1 VSASLPRAVDSG
13 QTQRGRRGVGTW
25 RALRHY
31 NYRLYF
37 AGQVVSQ
44 SGTWL
49 QRLAQSWLVLELTDS
64 PAALGILAVF
74 QFMPAMLLSLV
85 AGVVADRVQKRKLI
99 MVTSTLA
106 AVQALTLAA
115 LVLTGQIQLWQV
127 YALALGLG
135 IITTF
140 ETPARQAFV
149 SELVPPEDL
158 RSAVALNSS
167 VFNAARIAGPGV
179 GGVIV
184 AAWGTG
190 WAFALNGVSYAAV
203 LAALIMLRP
212 ELLRTGR
219 PAGRGA
225 LWRQLGDGLRHAA
238 HEPRLAFP
246 ISLLAVVGM
255 LGYNFGVILPLLARY
270 TLDAG
275 VAAFGALNAAMGVG
289 SLVGALLV
297 TARVP
302 PSPWSVARAALG
314 FSLVLLAVAFVPW
327 YAAMLVVLALLGLL
341 NVTYSTT
348 TNTTLQ
354 LASGEA
360 YRGRILSLYSLL
372 FMGTTPIGGAVTG
385 FLADGWGVQV
395 ALIVEALV
403 CLAATLIGMAYLRRQ
418 GPRMA
423 APHATLDEAPAS
435 AAAGS

>member
-1 VSASLPRAVDSG
+1 VSTSSPRTVRSSQLADG
-13 QTQRGRRGVGTW
+13 QSRAGTW
-25 RALRHY
+25 RALHHY

-37 AGQVVSQ
+37 AGQIISQ

-74 QFMPAMLLSLV
+74 QFLPAMLLSLV
-85 AGVVADRVQKRKLI
+85 AGVVADRVQKRRLI
-99 MVTSTLA
+99 MVTSSLA
-106 AVQALTLAA
+106 AIQALTLAA
-115 LVLTGQIQLWQV
+115 LVLTGHIQLWQV
-127 YALALGLG
+127 DVLAMTLG

-167 VFNAARIAGPGV
+167 VFNAARVAGPGV
-179 GGVIV
+179 GGLIV

-190 WAFALNGVSYAAV
+190 WAFALNGVSYLAV
-203 LAALIMLRP
+203 LAALLLLRP
-212 ELLRTGR
+212 HLLRQGR
-219 PAGRGA
+219 AAARGA
-225 LWRQLGDGLRHAA
+225 LWSQLGDGLRHAA
-238 HEPRLAFP
+238 HDPRLAFP
-246 ISLLAVVGM
+246 VSLLAVVGM
-255 LGYNFGVILPLLARY
+255 LGYNFGVVLPLLARY

-275 VAAFGALNAAMGVG
+275 VAGFGTLNAAMGAG

-297 TARVP
+297 TARIS
-302 PSPWSVARAALG
+302 PSPWSVALSALG
-314 FSLVLLAVAFVPW
+314 FSLSLLTVAFVPW
-327 YAAMLVVLALLGLL
+327 YGTMLVVLALLGVLS
-341 NVTYSTT
+341 VTYSTS

-385 FLADGWGVQV
+385 FLADRWGVQLALTIE
-395 ALIVEALV
+395 ALI
-403 CLAATLIGMAYLRRQ
+403 CLAATLIGMAYLRRL
-418 GPRMA
+418 GSRTV
-423 APHATLDEAPAS
+423 ATPSPLDEVSVGAPARS
-435 AAAGS
+435 